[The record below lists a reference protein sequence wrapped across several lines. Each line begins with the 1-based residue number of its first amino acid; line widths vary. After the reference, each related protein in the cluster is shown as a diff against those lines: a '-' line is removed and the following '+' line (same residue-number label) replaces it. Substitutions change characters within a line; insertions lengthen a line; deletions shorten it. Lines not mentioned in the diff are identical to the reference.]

1 MAQKKAKKIEE
12 QGSVQVA
19 VAKVKEFW
27 EQAQGELK
35 KVVWPTQKE
44 TMVTTLAVV
53 ILVVV
58 LSLFLSLVDVT
69 LAKVVEL
76 ILS

>member
-1 MAQKKAKKIEE
+1 MAKKKKIVEE
-12 QGSVQVA
+12 KTGFQA
-19 VAKVKEFW
+19 WLEKIKVFW
-27 EQAQGELK
+27 EQAKGELK

-69 LAKVVEL
+69 LAKVVAW